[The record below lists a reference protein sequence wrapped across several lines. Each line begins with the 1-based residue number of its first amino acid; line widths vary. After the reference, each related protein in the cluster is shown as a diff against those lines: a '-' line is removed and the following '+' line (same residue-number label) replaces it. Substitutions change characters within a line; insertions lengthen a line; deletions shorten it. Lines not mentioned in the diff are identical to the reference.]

1 MSAWVRVRTQ
11 KSCLEVSPDP
21 ALWSVEG
28 EIIFLAGRSSASL
41 SLVLWGSLLPRIKVR
56 PTPRQFA
63 YDALD
68 CDPAWQVLSGTCCN
82 QAPGCLPTPFRPLPP
97 SFRTL
102 APASKGMASWPASH
116 ALKHKQGRKWK
127 PREEQ
132 MMRAGGGGTSTQC
145 DLLGSPGW
153 QEKLKHYLLN
163 HVWVKTNICLP
174 SVQPSDPSEFDGPPW
189 RQHHSF
195 SLRPGSLPSPGSRMG
210 REGFMVGRD
219 NSAQHIPDVWPWM
232 LLLNLPAWCWD
243 CFLPCEAS
251 FIFAEVQWE
260 P

>member
-1 MSAWVRVRTQ
+1 MTNLQAICLWRPWLW
-11 KSCLEVSPDP
+11 SCLTGTTQAHVAIKCQAASPP
-21 ALWSVEG
+21 
-28 EIIFLAGRSSASL
+28 RSAPSL
-41 SLVLWGSLLPRIKVR
+41 
-56 PTPRQFA
+56 
-63 YDALD
+63 
-68 CDPAWQVLSGTCCN
+68 
-82 QAPGCLPTPFRPLPP
+82 PL
-97 SFRTL
+97 SFRIL

-189 RQHHSF
+189 HQHHSF
-195 SLRPGSLPSPGSRMG
+195 SLSPGSLPSPGSRMG

-219 NSAQHIPDVWPWM
+219 NSAQHIPDMCPWM
-232 LLLNLPAWCWD
+232 LLLNLLAWCCA
-243 CFLPCEAS
+243 CFCLMRLLSCSLRFSGNPRS
-251 FIFAEVQWE
+251 YLIHFQ
-260 P
+260 